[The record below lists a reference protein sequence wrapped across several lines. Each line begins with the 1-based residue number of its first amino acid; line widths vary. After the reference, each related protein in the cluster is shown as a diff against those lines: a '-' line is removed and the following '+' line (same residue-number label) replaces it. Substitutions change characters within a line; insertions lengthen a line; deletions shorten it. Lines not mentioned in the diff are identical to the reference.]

1 MYSEASVQKMLFLL
15 SDFISL
21 CLSCL
26 ALSLFFDY
34 PYLDS
39 NIDILVLGFFTVFLT
54 IISNNY
60 SLIHKATVKD
70 LFWLSIKFIW
80 KFLVSILVIQFLK
93 ELFLGSEVISLN
105 SDILVI
111 QFVVVFLSCFIFRI
125 GTLLCCNYFLK
136 FKKKVILVASN
147 ASVED
152 FVKKL
157 ATNNY
162 DVKAVYNDT
171 EETREGIQRLKTLS
185 DVREFLSH
193 QEINE
198 VFITSDSKINYLPV
212 QKYFHSIGVPVTVA
226 LDSTDLKKRKYAIS
240 RIGNA
245 YFLVSA
251 LNVTSYR
258 KLLVKRVIDILIAMV
273 GIIVMALAYVVIY
286 PIVQKQSK
294 GPLFFKQ
301 KRIGKNGKVFDVYK
315 FRSMYLDAEER
326 KKELMAQNQLSS
338 DLMFKMDNDP
348 RIFPF
353 GQKMRDWSIDEL
365 PQFINVLK
373 GDMSIIGTRPPTINE
388 YYKYELHHFRR
399 LAMKPGITG
408 MWQVSGRSNITDFEK
423 VVELDTYY
431 IENWSVW
438 LDIKIFLK
446 TIVVVLK
453 RDGSK

>member
-26 ALSLFFDY
+26 VLSLFFEY

-39 NIDILVLGFFTVFLT
+39 YIDIIFLALSTVFLT
-54 IISNNY
+54 VISNNY
-60 SLIHKATVKD
+60 SLIHKVTVKEF
-70 LFWLSIKFIW
+70 FWLSVKFIW
-80 KFLVSILVIQFLK
+80 KFLISILVIQFLK
-93 ELFLGSEVISLN
+93 EIILGSSVISLN
-105 SDILVI
+105 SDALFI
-111 QFVVVFLSCFIFRI
+111 QFIVVFFSCFIFRI
-125 GTLLCCNYFLK
+125 VTLLCCSYFLK
-136 FKKKVILVASN
+136 FKKNVILVAPNS
-147 ASVED
+147 SVENY
-152 FVKKL
+152 VKKL
-157 ATNNY
+157 MSYNY
-162 DVKAVYNDT
+162 DVKAVFNQ
-171 EETREGIQRLKTLS
+171 EKENREGLYRLKSLE
-185 DVREFLSH
+185 DIRNFLSH

-198 VFITSDSKINYLPV
+198 VIISAESKQDYLPV
-212 QKYFHSIGVPVTVA
+212 QKYFHSIGLPVSMA
-226 LDSTDLKKRKYAIS
+226 LDSSEITQRKYAIT
-240 RIGNA
+240 RIGKR
-245 YFLVSA
+245 FFITSA
-251 LNVTSYR
+251 LNVISYR
-258 KLLVKRVIDILIAMV
+258 KLLVKRGIDIIIASL
-273 GIIVMALAYVVIY
+273 GTIIMGLVFVVIY

-294 GPLFFKQ
+294 GPMLFKQ
-301 KRIGKNGKVFDVYK
+301 KRIGKNGKIFNVYK

-326 KKELMAQNQLSS
+326 KKELMSQNQLSS

-373 GDMSIIGTRPPTINE
+373 GDMSVIGTRPPTLNE
-388 YYKYELHHFRR
+388 YYKYELHHFKR

-438 LDIKIFLK
+438 LDVKIFLK
-446 TIVVVLK
+446 TIIVVLK